1 MTVSFPKLFKFR
13 PECLDDVD
21 RLGELLEGRVTPD
34 TENDALRDQI
44 VAVNPEL
51 AETDRIAHSVG
62 GAIFEFEAKSP
73 EHLASLV
80 GAMLKIADGHRMW
93 QTIDTAEDFTG
104 DFVTDEEARAA
115 RILEALGDADP
126 KVSEAYAELMDVP
139 AKNSATPSL

>member
-21 RLGELLEGRVTPD
+21 RLGELLESRATPP
-34 TENDALRDQI
+34 TENDAVSAQI

-51 AETDRIAHSVG
+51 AETDRIAHSAG
-62 GAIFEFEAKSP
+62 EAIFEFEAKSA

-93 QTIDTAEDFTG
+93 QTIDTAENFTG

-115 RILEALGDADP
+115 RMLEALGDADP
-126 KVSEAYAELMDVP
+126 EVRETYTEFMDFG
-139 AKNSATPSL
+139 SPSL